1 MASAKGNASWWER
14 ASGIGFIFFGNFLQG
29 CLFQQHG
36 GMLDDIKQRYS
47 SRAARLYKNKIE
59 KLANDAMR
67 TYGTQVGL
75 AGVIYGSLLACH

>member
-1 MASAKGNASWWER
+1 MQVGGNGR
-14 ASGIGFIFFGNFLQG
+14 AVLVLYSLVIFSKVAF
-29 CLFQQHG
+29 FQQHG